1 MVKIIFKRIIL
12 FIITFIGISFITFL
26 VINLSPGKPSDMLEF
41 SSKITYEAKEKI
53 IKLYGLDK
61 PLHIRYF
68 NWFVRFIKLDFG
80 NSFKDDRPVIKKIL
94 ERLPATL
101 LLNILSLILI
111 FFFGIFF
118 GIICA
123 VYRNKFLD
131 KIISFFIFLSYSIPK
146 YWLAIL
152 CMIVFGIKLKILPI
166 SGLRSVNFEYLTF
179 LEKCL
184 DIIKHLILPVVISAL
199 GGIAGLTRYIRG
211 SMIEQL
217 NSEYIKFAISK
228 GTPKNKVVLKHAFR
242 NVLIP
247 VVTIVG
253 LSLPEVIGGAFIF
266 ETIFAYPGMGRLGYE
281 AIMSRDYPLIMGISV
296 ITAFLTLLGN
306 FLADLLYIY
315 VDPRVRYK

>member
-1 MVKIIFKRIIL
+1 MLRIIL
-12 FIITFIGISFITFL
+12 KKVILLVFTFIGISFITFL
-26 VINLSPGKPSDMLEF
+26 VINISPGKPSDMLDF

-53 IKLYGLDK
+53 IRLYGLDK

-68 NWFVRFIKLDFG
+68 SWFIRFIKLDFG
-80 NSFKDDRPVIKKIL
+80 NSFKDDRPVIKKII

-101 LLNILSLILI
+101 LLNILSLSIIFIVGVSLGIL
-111 FFFGIFF
+111 
-118 GIICA
+118 CA
-123 VYRNKFLD
+123 VHKNKFLD
-131 KIISFFIFLSYSIPK
+131 HIISFFVFLGYSLPK

-152 CMIVFGIKLKILPI
+152 CMIVFGIKLKLLPI
-166 SGLRSVNFEYLTF
+166 SGLRSVNFEYLSF
-179 LEKCL
+179 SEKIF
-184 DIIKHLILPVVISAL
+184 DVIKHLILPVVISSF

-217 NSEYIKFAISK
+217 NSEYIKFVFSK
-228 GTPKNKVVLKHAFR
+228 GTSKNKVVLKHAFR

-247 VVTIVG
+247 VVTILG
-253 LSLPEVIGGAFIF
+253 LSLPEIIGGSFIF

-306 FLADLLYIY
+306 FLADIIYTY
-315 VDPRVRYK
+315 VDPRVKYK